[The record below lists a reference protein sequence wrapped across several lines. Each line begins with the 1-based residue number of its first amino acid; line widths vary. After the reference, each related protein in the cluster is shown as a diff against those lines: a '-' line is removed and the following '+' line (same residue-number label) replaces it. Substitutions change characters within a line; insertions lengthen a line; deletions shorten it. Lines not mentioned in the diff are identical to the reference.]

1 MCLHCISIQVLNSSE
16 DILAN
21 SVKNSQQTV
30 KIELYISIIQDKHFY
45 YYAIFDSEFKIEPI
59 PCYGHI
65 DVGDRCWTLN
75 VLVTSLRC

>member
-1 MCLHCISIQVLNSSE
+1 MCSHNISIQGLNSSE

-30 KIELYISIIQDKHFY
+30 KIELYISIIQDEHFY

-59 PCYGHI
+59 FCYRHI
-65 DVGDRCWTLN
+65 GVGDRCWT
-75 VLVTSLRC
+75 